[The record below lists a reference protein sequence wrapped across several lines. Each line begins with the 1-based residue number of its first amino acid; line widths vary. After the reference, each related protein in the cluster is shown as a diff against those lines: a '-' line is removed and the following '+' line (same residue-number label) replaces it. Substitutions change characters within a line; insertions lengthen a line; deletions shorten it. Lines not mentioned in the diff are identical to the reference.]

1 MKTFLPLTLLFLQF
15 DVYGALPDAQELL
28 KNWKDAMY
36 TTAEESSMRMTIAPP
51 KEEPIVREADVFYR
65 SEKGKNAKV
74 LMRFTSP
81 PKIKGTAF
89 LSLKESNDSLS
100 DQWIFFP
107 AYNKAR
113 RLSSRKK
120 SDAFLDSDFSN
131 GDISFEYH
139 EGFKFRVLRED
150 VLNKEPVYVL
160 EGTTTSE
167 DSVYSKQVLYVA
179 KKTNLNIRAQFF
191 DKSGKLFK
199 ELTVEKWTKYGNR
212 WAVDSGVMKNL
223 ETQSTT
229 RIEFIKRDTS
239 SVPPEK
245 YFNLTYL
252 ERGR

>member
-1 MKTFLPLTLLFLQF
+1 MKTLLSICLLFFHLSALA
-15 DVYGALPDAQELL
+15 ALPEAQELL

-36 TTAEESSMRMTIAPP
+36 TTAEESTMRMTITPP
-51 KEEPIVREADVFYR
+51 KEDPIVREADVYYR
-65 SEKGKNAKV
+65 SEKDKNAKV

-89 LSLKESNDSLS
+89 LSLKERNDSLS

-139 EGFKFRVLRED
+139 EGFKFKVLRED
-150 VLNKEPVYVL
+150 ILEKQPVYVL
-160 EGTTTSE
+160 EGTTTTR
-167 DSVYSKQVLYVA
+167 DSVYSKQVLYIA
-179 KKTNLNIRAQFF
+179 KKNHLNVRAQFF

-199 ELTVEKWTKYGNR
+199 ELTVEKWTKYGDR

-223 ETQSTT
+223 ENQSTT

-245 YFNLTYL
+245 FFTLSYL